1 MTLEQLKFMLELI
14 NMVSSWKGDKRRFDK
29 KKSELRKVI
38 EAFGFDCIVSLK
50 HEIQGLARGGKMKK
64 IFIKRAVEMQS
75 GEDTSKHQ
83 NIEDETEY
91 HRRRV

>member
-1 MTLEQLKFMLELI
+1 MIWLLLVCSGSIATPEEIKE
-14 NMVSSWKGDKRRFDK
+14 K
-29 KKSELRKVI
+29 EEVI

>member
-38 EAFGFDCIVSLK
+38 EEMIR
-50 HEIQGLARGGKMKK
+50 QGESHCKQVRLTDL
-64 IFIKRAVEMQS
+64 I
-75 GEDTSKHQ
+75 
-83 NIEDETEY
+83 
-91 HRRRV
+91 